1 MVDAANSVTPVPK
14 APVITRNEV
23 SLTLVSDQFGKN
35 SKKPG
40 FKFWTPKLSV
50 STFTNDMSWVGQ
62 LYIVNTLNR
71 IIRKTFAEIAIDN
84 IDEATGK
91 VDYDKWLLEAQS
103 FDEAGATLSD
113 LDEEIDTINGKMQQ
127 VVCDPDTAF
136 GQVGAD
142 DKPTEAA
149 IEANAL
155 VLEYNQQLKA
165 LRSKRNEIRTKY
177 QLRIEKKEATQKAN
191 AEAVKLATQGGAA
204 VTSPQLV
211 GASK

>member
-1 MVDAANSVTPVPK
+1 MADSANPPVVPK

-23 SLTLVSDQFGKN
+23 ALTLVSDQFGKN

-50 STFTNDMSWVGQ
+50 STFANDMLWVGQ

-191 AEAVKLATQGGAA
+191 AEAAKLATQGGAA

-211 GASK
+211 VASK

>member
-1 MVDAANSVTPVPK
+1 MADATNPVTPTPK
-14 APVITRNEV
+14 APIIERNGV
-23 SLTLVSDQFGKN
+23 SLTLVQDQFGKN
-35 SKKPG
+35 SDRKG

-50 STFTNDMSWVGQ
+50 STFTNDMTWIGQ
-62 LYIVNTLNR
+62 LFIVNTLNR
-71 IIRKTFAEIAIDN
+71 ITRKIFGEIAYDN
-84 IDEATGK
+84 IDKETGK
-91 VDYDKWLLEAQS
+91 VDYDKWLLEAQG

-191 AEAVKLATQGGAA
+191 AEAAKLATQGGAA
-204 VTSPQLV
+204 VTSPQLAS
-211 GASK
+211 ASK